1 MTAAATV
8 TDLTQEGSAAILLA
22 EDDPVTRMLMTRFL
36 KKAGYEVD
44 AVADGTEA
52 LEHMTKRYYPL
63 LVTDWEMPEM
73 DGIELC
79 KAVRNLQ
86 LDGYVY
92 ALLLT
97 ARNAKEHIIAGL
109 EAGADDYLVKP
120 VHEPE
125 LVARLN
131 TGRRILALEHS
142 LRGRERAQPHSLITD
157 ALTGAFN
164 RRYMMEQLPR
174 ELERCR
180 RYANPLSVIMCDVD
194 HFKQVNDVMGHS
206 AGDDVLQQFV
216 WRVQKIDPRDE
227 RLGGAHRRRGV
238 RDRPARDRPSGR
250 HVRRGE
256 NPHPDERRAVRDPRG
271 RRGGDQQFR
280 RGLDRAARPGSCD
293 EVRDPHPRS
302 RSVPLLEQA
311 VGPQPRHRHRDPH
324 GARADGEPLTHL
336 AQLRVDGVQILLHS
350 RTRPSIS
357 RSDFPRA
364 ARSKCDAAA
373 LKRWA
378 WMLALAPLSACA
390 RLPMVS

>member
-1 MTAAATV
+1 MSADPRIV
-8 TDLTQEGSAAILLA
+8 TDFTQDRSAAILLA

-44 AVADGTEA
+44 AVADGTDA
-52 LEHMTKRYYPL
+52 LEHMTQRYYPF

-125 LVARLN
+125 LIARLN

-142 LRGRERAQPHSLITD
+142 LRAANERNRILSVTD
-157 ALTGAFN
+157 PLTGAFN

-180 RYANPLSVIMCDVD
+180 RYGNPLSVIMCDVD
-194 HFKQVNDVMGHS
+194 HFKQVNDVKGHS

-216 WRVQKIDPRDE
+216 ARMQRSIRATSDWVA
-227 RLGGAHRRRGV
+227 RLGGEEFLIVLPETGFQGAMIVAEKIRAIMTSVPFVTREGDVVATSSFGV
-238 RDRPARDRPSGR
+238 ASTELHGPDLAMKSETLIRAADQCLYTSKQSGR
-250 HVRRGE
+250 
-256 NPHPDERRAVRDPRG
+256 NRATGVEIPTVHA
-271 RRGGDQQFR
+271 QS
-280 RGLDRAARPGSCD
+280 A
-293 EVRDPHPRS
+293 
-302 RSVPLLEQA
+302 
-311 VGPQPRHRHRDPH
+311 H
-324 GARADGEPLTHL
+324 G
-336 AQLRVDGVQILLHS
+336 
-350 RTRPSIS
+350 
-357 RSDFPRA
+357 
-364 ARSKCDAAA
+364 
-373 LKRWA
+373 
-378 WMLALAPLSACA
+378 
-390 RLPMVS
+390 

>member
-1 MTAAATV
+1 MAADADVV
-8 TDLTQEGSAAILLA
+8 TDITQDRSAAILLA

-52 LEHMTKRYYPL
+52 LEHMTKHYYPF

-125 LVARLN
+125 LIARLN

-142 LRGRERAQPHSLITD
+142 LRAANERNRILSVTD
-157 ALTGAFN
+157 PLTGAFN

-180 RYANPLSVIMCDVD
+180 RYGNPLSVIMCDVD
-194 HFKQVNDVMGHS
+194 HFKQVNDVKGHS
-206 AGDDVLQQFV
+206 AGDDVLQQFAARMQRSIRATSDWV
-216 WRVQKIDPRDE
+216 A
-227 RLGGAHRRRGV
+227 RLGGEEFLIVLPETGFEGAMFVAEKIRAIMTDMPFVTREGDVAATSSFGV
-238 RDRPARDRPSGR
+238 ASTEG
-250 HVRRGE
+250 HG
-256 NPHPDERRAVRDPRG
+256 PDLATKSET
-271 RRGGDQQFR
+271 
-280 RGLDRAARPGSCD
+280 LIRAADQC
-293 EVRDPHPRS
+293 
-302 RSVPLLEQA
+302 LY
-311 VGPQPRHRHRDPH
+311 
-324 GARADGEPLTHL
+324 
-336 AQLRVDGVQILLHS
+336 
-350 RTRPSIS
+350 
-357 RSDFPRA
+357 
-364 ARSKCDAAA
+364 RSKQAGRNRVTGIEIPTVHAQ
-373 LKRWA
+373 
-378 WMLALAPLSACA
+378 S
-390 RLPMVS
+390 STG

>member
-1 MTAAATV
+1 MAADAGVV
-8 TDLTQEGSAAILLA
+8 TDLTQDRSTAILLA

-52 LEHMTKRYYPL
+52 LEHMTRHYYPF

-125 LVARLN
+125 LIARLN

-142 LRGRERAQPHSLITD
+142 LRAANERNRVLSITD
-157 ALTGAFN
+157 PLTGAFN

-180 RYANPLSVIMCDVD
+180 RYGNPLAVIMCDID
-194 HFKQVNDVMGHS
+194 HFKQVNDVKGHS
-206 AGDDVLQQFV
+206 AGDDVLQQFAARMQRSTRANSDWV
-216 WRVQKIDPRDE
+216 A
-227 RLGGAHRRRGV
+227 RLGGEEFLIVLPETDFRGAMFV
-238 RDRPARDRPSGR
+238 AEKIRAITTSVPFVTREGDVLATSSFGVASTESHGPDLAMNIETLIRAADQCLYTSKQSGR
-250 HVRRGE
+250 NRATGAE
-256 NPHPDERRAVRDPRG
+256 IPHRA
-271 RRGGDQQFR
+271 
-280 RGLDRAARPGSCD
+280 
-293 EVRDPHPRS
+293 
-302 RSVPLLEQA
+302 
-311 VGPQPRHRHRDPH
+311 QPA
-324 GARADGEPLTHL
+324 GAG
-336 AQLRVDGVQILLHS
+336 
-350 RTRPSIS
+350 
-357 RSDFPRA
+357 
-364 ARSKCDAAA
+364 
-373 LKRWA
+373 LKR
-378 WMLALAPLSACA
+378 L
-390 RLPMVS
+390 

>member
-1 MTAAATV
+1 MSADPGVV
-8 TDLTQEGSAAILLA
+8 TDLTQDRSAAILLA

-44 AVADGTEA
+44 AVADGTDA
-52 LEHMTKRYYPL
+52 LEHMTQRYYPF

-125 LVARLN
+125 LIARLN

-142 LRGRERAQPHSLITD
+142 LRAANERNRILSVTD
-157 ALTGAFN
+157 PLTGAFN

-180 RYANPLSVIMCDVD
+180 RYGNPLSVIMCDVD
-194 HFKQVNDVMGHS
+194 HFKQVNDVKGHS

-216 WRVQKIDPRDE
+216 ARMQRSIRATSDWVA
-227 RLGGAHRRRGV
+227 RLGGEEFLIVLPETGFQGAMIVAEKIRAIMTSVPFVTREGDVVATSSFGV
-238 RDRPARDRPSGR
+238 ASTELHGPDLAMKSETLIRAADQCLYTSKQSGR
-250 HVRRGE
+250 
-256 NPHPDERRAVRDPRG
+256 NRATGIEIPTMHA
-271 RRGGDQQFR
+271 QS
-280 RGLDRAARPGSCD
+280 A
-293 EVRDPHPRS
+293 
-302 RSVPLLEQA
+302 
-311 VGPQPRHRHRDPH
+311 H
-324 GARADGEPLTHL
+324 G
-336 AQLRVDGVQILLHS
+336 
-350 RTRPSIS
+350 
-357 RSDFPRA
+357 
-364 ARSKCDAAA
+364 
-373 LKRWA
+373 
-378 WMLALAPLSACA
+378 
-390 RLPMVS
+390 